1 MYSSTMSQGS
11 PSLFSTPDA
20 PDSRVASATPTY
32 EAALSELEELV
43 ARLESGQLPLDALL
57 VQYQRGAELLTVCRN
72 KLQALE
78 QQVQVLD
85 DGALKNWTA
94 E

>member
-1 MYSSTMSQGS
+1 MFSSIMSQGS

-20 PDSRVASATPTY
+20 PIAPQGAVSPTY
-32 EAALSELEELV
+32 EAALGELEELV

-57 VQYQRGAELLTVCRN
+57 AQYQRGAELLAVCRG
-72 KLQALE
+72 KLKALE

-85 DGALKNWTA
+85 DGVLKNWTA